1 MLPLPFVLTSS
12 CRYFHEMPWVAL
24 DYAQRELK
32 VAMVA
37 VVVVA
42 VLVIRVMILH
52 LFLCNCCC
60 VVSFI
65 CPPCCLGMSYHAT
78 QGLLSEAFN
87 VEGIP
92 TLVLIDPKT
101 GACNALSLKL
111 CC

>member
-1 MLPLPFVLTSS
+1 MFPLPFVLTSS

-32 VAMVA
+32 VANGGSGVCGGGSHKSDDA
-37 VVVVA
+37 ACVA
-42 VLVIRVMILH
+42 VLLLLCRLFH
-52 LFLCNCCC
+52 L
-60 VVSFI
+60 
-65 CPPCCLGMSYHAT
+65 PCCPGTSYHAN
-78 QGLLSEAFN
+78 QELLEAAFN

-101 GACNALSLKL
+101 GACCALLLKL